1 MSFLKILVSFEYDKD
16 NDRRGHFYAQ
26 AKRHS
31 THRIQDCSLQ
41 QDYPSEKWRAKARTA
56 ILGCDVVIVLVGA
69 DTHNAPGVRTE
80 VEVARQLHK
89 PVFQVVPQERP
100 YQGVPMV
107 RDRIQW
113 KWPVI
118 NSHLEGIQSRGS

>member
-1 MSFLKILVSFEYDKD
+1 MSFLKIFVSFEYDKD
-16 NDRRGHFYAQ
+16 NELRGHFYTQ
-26 AKRHS
+26 AKTHS
-31 THRIQDCSLQ
+31 THVIQDCSLR

-80 VEVARQLHK
+80 VEMACQLRK

-100 YQGVPMV
+100 YQGVPTV
-107 RDRIQW
+107 GDRIRW
-113 KWPVI
+113 KWSDI
-118 NSHLEGIQSRGS
+118 NRHLNSLRLGGS